1 MYHDTLVLQ
10 ILAER
15 ERSAYTAGDSEKAD
29 LYALLIDLSKDSE
42 EIQDIIS
49 ADLLI
54 K

>member
-15 ERSAYTAGDSEKAD
+15 ERAASAAWDSEKAD
-29 LYALLIDLSKDSE
+29 LYALLIDLCKDSE
-42 EIQDIIS
+42 EIQDIIY
-49 ADLLI
+49 ADLLV